1 MGLELIGL
9 DQKGPPAKADRQLV
23 ARFEPKHLAQ
33 LLRIHQIGGA
43 QHRHRIGGFEVL
55 QPPLQLHGVAH
66 HKGLGRKRLRVCGL
80 VHTGWWG
87 GRRERPW
94 WHDPPKWSQTRRDQ
108 LRALATWSGAIA
120 GLLLILVGGL
130 IQAAA
135 PLPAANGAWSLA
147 TLPIT
152 LQVPALL
159 LTALVCGPRSAMLAA
174 VAYLSLGL
182 FQLPVFHGGGGAA
195 YLLDPGFGYLAGFI
209 PAAWLTGKLARQ
221 PGMDDLLSLLGAAVV
236 GLGVLQL
243 CGIANL
249 LLGAL
254 AGRWGPNLGVL
265 LISYSVA
272 PLLPQLLLCC
282 GVAVVAL
289 LLRRLLLVEP

>member
-1 MGLELIGL
+1 M
-9 DQKGPPAKADRQLV
+9 
-23 ARFEPKHLAQ
+23 
-33 LLRIHQIGGA
+33 
-43 QHRHRIGGFEVL
+43 
-55 QPPLQLHGVAH
+55 
-66 HKGLGRKRLRVCGL
+66 
-80 VHTGWWG
+80 
-87 GRRERPW
+87 
-94 WHDPPKWSQTRRDQ
+94 
-108 LRALATWSGAIA
+108 RALATWSGAIA

-135 PLPAANGAWSLA
+135 PLPGGQGSWQLT

-159 LTALVCGPRSAMLAA
+159 LTALVCGPRSGMLAA

-182 FQLPVFHGGGGAA
+182 LQLPVFHGGGGVA
-195 YLLDPGFGYLAGFI
+195 YLLDPGFGYLAGFV

-221 PGMDDLLSLLGAAVV
+221 PGMDNLLSLLAAAVV

-249 LLGAL
+249 VLGGL
-254 AGRWGPNLGVL
+254 AGRWGANLGAL
-265 LISYSVA
+265 LISYSLA

-282 GVAVVAL
+282 AVAL
-289 LLRRLLLVEP
+289 VALGLRRLLLINP